1 MAWKSS
7 FRQNYRTKFSPT
19 FRRWDLSRR
28 GGRGGTWW
36 RRWERLNAGER
47 NGKLPLNLAQDATYQ
62 SHTIRLTGLWSLP
75 KPTQGLN
82 TYKKIFF
89 TLFKYMFSIIIIIII
104 ISFDNF
110 FLYLALSTGFR
121 LFFRVTGRKYIP
133 VIASLLALKIKQ
145 LCTLVFCY
153 SFKTKR
159 TI

>member
-89 TLFKYMFSIIIIIII
+89 TLFKYMFFLLLLLSPSIIFSLFSIKYRLPP
-104 ISFDNF
+104 F
-110 FLYLALSTGFR
+110 FSCDWKKIHSCYCKSIGTENQTIMYAC
-121 LFFRVTGRKYIP
+121 I
-133 VIASLLALKIKQ
+133 LLQ
-145 LCTLVFCY
+145 F
-153 SFKTKR
+153 
-159 TI
+159 

>member
-89 TLFKYMFSIIIIIII
+89 TLFKYMFFLLLLLSPSIIFSLFSIKYRF
-104 ISFDNF
+104 SP
-110 FLYLALSTGFR
+110 
-121 LFFRVTGRKYIP
+121 FFRVTGRKYIP